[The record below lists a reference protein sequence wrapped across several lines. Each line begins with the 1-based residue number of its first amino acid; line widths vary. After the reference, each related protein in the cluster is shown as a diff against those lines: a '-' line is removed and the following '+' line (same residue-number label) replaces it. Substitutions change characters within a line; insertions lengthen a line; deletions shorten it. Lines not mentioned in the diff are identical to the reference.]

1 MTVGM
6 VQVSAPMVVVNK
18 KTLESLGVEPGVVVD
33 VSSPDRDTQVVR
45 QLFLPNV
52 RCQTRLNFVY
62 IDPDTMRLLGIGLLD
77 KVVLSISKEA
87 VALS

>member
-6 VQVSAPMVVVNK
+6 VQVTVPMVVVNR

-52 RCQTRLNFVY
+52 RCQTRFNFIYV
-62 IDPDTMRLLGIGLLD
+62 DPDTMRLLGIGLLD
-77 KVVLSISKEA
+77 RVVVSLSNEV